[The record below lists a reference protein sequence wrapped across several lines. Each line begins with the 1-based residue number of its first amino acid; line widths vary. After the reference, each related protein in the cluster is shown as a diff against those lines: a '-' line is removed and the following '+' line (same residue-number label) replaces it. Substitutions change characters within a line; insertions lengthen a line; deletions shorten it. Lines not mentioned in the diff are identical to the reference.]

1 MGAQSVTALPIPSS
15 LPPVLRQITLNTGE
29 IRHRDLAVIPVDVLP
44 GALEA
49 IDRMVHKNTC
59 IPINF
64 DGESW
69 LVAGHAE
76 DRTLTITLWRGT
88 WDKRVL
94 FLSAGTAPDISS
106 GKSLWERLHEHSD
119 QPIPDP
125 PTEAPWLAERFEP
138 IGLMFPQAAS
148 WAIDFSVVLGWAW
161 LSYLSHSELPVH

>member
-1 MGAQSVTALPIPSS
+1 
-15 LPPVLRQITLNTGE
+15 LPPVLHQITLNTGE
-29 IRHRDLAVIPVDVLP
+29 IRHRDRAVIPVDVLP

-59 IPINF
+59 IPMNF

-94 FLSAGTAPDISS
+94 FLSAGTAPDLVS
-106 GKSLWERLHEHSD
+106 GKALWARLHEHSSD
-119 QPIPDP
+119 PIPDP
-125 PTEAPWLAERFEP
+125 PQDVPWIAERFEP
-138 IGLMFPQAAS
+138 IGLLLPQTTI
-148 WAIDFSVVLGWAW
+148 WAIDFSAMIGWAW
-161 LSYLSHSELPVH
+161 LVYLAALELPVH